1 MRTTTVVTACTG
13 LYRPRGMPGTMQVK
27 VEVEIQDD
35 GTVRL
40 AVMLPP
46 DDARELV
53 FALCE
58 ALSAGRDEAGRE
70 SPS

>member
-1 MRTTTVVTACTG
+1 
-13 LYRPRGMPGTMQVK
+13 MQVK